1 MFIVAVGDAF
11 DGISFYGPFDYDDD
25 AISWAVKS
33 NITDTWTVVPLRK
46 V

>member
-11 DGISFYGPFDYDDD
+11 DGISFYGPFDDDED
-25 AISWAVKS
+25 AISWAVRS
-33 NITDTWTVVPLRK
+33 NITDTWNVILVRE